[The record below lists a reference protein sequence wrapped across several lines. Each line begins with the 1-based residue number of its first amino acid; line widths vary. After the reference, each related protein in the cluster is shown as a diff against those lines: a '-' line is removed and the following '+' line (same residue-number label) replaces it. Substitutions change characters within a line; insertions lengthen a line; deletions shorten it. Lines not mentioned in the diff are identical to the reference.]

1 MKKKKLATL
10 LACGAI
16 TLAVVGGFNLTG
28 YRTNAYD
35 LTLNLF
41 DSRNMLFE
49 EKAVLAESSVYSNER
64 EGLRVSGKQ
73 GSYLEIDGMSGNFDM
88 QFVPEGEL
96 KGVTFTFTDETTG
109 NAFDF
114 VVNYVD
120 KNLSAYVACNGEQV
134 GLYYANLFGLANVTA
149 IYNDKGAYTTVAND
163 YRETDVSFDPNT
175 MSVAVEGVTV
185 WSLKSNFSD
194 GKSVGFAFDGFETYT
209 TRMTF
214 SNLKGQSSAMVYSVN
229 GYEFTKEVLLPSVA
243 PRIYANFTHEGV
255 VGQPYT
261 LPTPYA
267 YDVADGQIPA
277 EKVDATVLFGSE
289 QVTVTDG
296 AFTPQKA
303 GEYTVMYSVE
313 NSVGALG
320 KKSYTLMVN
329 ETFGGSFAFADA
341 LPEQEAGVHTLAYF
355 PSVTYEN
362 AALLTVEKPVVSAT
376 VLKAGEQ
383 VFKQE
388 NASNG
393 FSYAFSEQGEYE
405 IVFAPVHNYF
415 GEDTYRYHVN
425 VNGSVGYVLDGAIQN
440 CYSSGDTLQVPSLT
454 FQTAEGAL
462 KAESKIC
469 FPDGGYYTANSVR
482 LTQEGEYALIYTATG
497 EQGVYEKTFT
507 FSVKVALSSL
517 FESTGKVSMK
527 NGAYSWNENY
537 SGLVVEMSAG
547 ATLTYKNVI
556 DLSKYAFTPGAKNQP
571 LFEVLVDPYTAY
583 NADAVLFE
591 FVLTDLYDPN
601 NQVTIELTTSN
612 ERLDS
617 AWGILRAGH
626 SGYGTVGLEGDVDEK
641 NNPTGHLWRN
651 VSSGFMFNGSITASP
666 NSSFKD
672 QIIPASVY
680 FDYEGRSVH
689 ANNHVGQENGGQRHL
704 IADLDHESYFNVPWD
719 GFTTGECTLELRVKQ
734 FANTK
739 ARLVFLGVDGN
750 DFSNHDFK
758 DEQAPVL
765 TVDVGEGE
773 IPFGVVGKKYPLF
786 NGTAVDN
793 VNGVVNVSTEVF
805 YKYGDAQFHIDV
817 KDGAFI
823 PEEEGEYLVVY
834 SAKDY
839 TGNVGT
845 FAFTVFVK
853 EEDYYAVS
861 PLTVTLEENYETQT
875 AAGRLVR
882 VAAIE
887 ALSGGAGRATY
898 SVTVTDGNGE
908 TLDLEKGYFRPL
920 EAGEYTV
927 GYSMTDYLGERAE
940 YTYEVNVTAHN
951 GVIFETENLVLPK
964 AVLTG
969 VEYELPTVVARDY
982 QTGSAVEKT
991 ATVSVFDEDGNAI
1004 ELKNGKLVVSDWNT
1018 ESVTVVY
1025 ACEGR
1030 TETYSKTIPVCV
1042 SVDEYGRYQFASY
1055 FYGEN
1060 VAVMQDEQDV
1070 LLTTDAQGARVEFL
1084 KEVVGSNFN
1093 LALTAD
1099 DSRSGLQ
1106 KFSVYLTNGKNEENY
1121 LKFTF
1126 IKNGDGALVSFND
1139 GEATEIVGSFTGA
1152 SNYNLMLR
1160 YKSYQKAFFDGRGA
1174 MISIAKTYANGEP
1187 FDGFA
1192 LSTVKVSVTFDEF
1205 VGEAGIRFVSLNGQT
1220 FLKNG
1225 LDAIAPEVSYAQT
1238 VGGLY
1243 KLGETIEICDYY
1255 ALDVLG
1261 NARCFVTV
1269 RLGNTYAKDTQGNTL
1284 NEYPY
1289 YEGLSVQL
1297 DAVGDYF
1304 IYLVSK
1310 DYLWLE
1316 NKVEYGERSSVKLP
1330 TVSVNAEQA
1339 PTLSLQGSVP
1349 KSGKVGKKISLPT
1362 PKTDVEDAKLSVL
1375 VIDPHGTNWYVQADE
1390 NGKYA
1395 YVPKMKGEHTVKYIV
1410 MDGTFNY
1417 LEIVKT
1423 VRVS

>member
-1 MKKKKLATL
+1 MKKKKLLTL

-16 TLAVVGGFNLTG
+16 TLATVGGFNLTG

-49 EKAVLAESSVYSNER
+49 EKAVLAEDSVYYNER
-64 EGLRVSGKQ
+64 KGLRVSGKQ

-96 KGVTFTFTDETTG
+96 KGVTFTFTDEKTG

-120 KNLSAYVACNGEQV
+120 KNLSAYVDCNGEQV
-134 GLYYANLFGLANVTA
+134 GLYYVKNFGLANVTA
-149 IYNDKGAYTTVAND
+149 IYNDKGSYTTTEND
-163 YRETDVSFDPNT
+163 YRETDVSFNPET

-185 WSLKSNFSD
+185 WSLKQSFSD

-255 VGQPYT
+255 VRQTYT

-267 YDVADGQIPA
+267 YDVADGQILA
-277 EKVDATVLFGSE
+277 EKVDAIVLFGAE

-320 KKSYTLMVN
+320 KKSYTFMVN
-329 ETFGGSFAFADA
+329 ETFDGSFVFADA
-341 LPEQEAGVHTLAYF
+341 LPEQEIGVHTLAYF

-362 AALLTVEKPVVSAT
+362 AALLTVKKPVVSAT

-383 VFKQE
+383 VFEQE
-388 NASNG
+388 NANDG

-405 IVFAPVHNYF
+405 IVFAPVHACYEN
-415 GEDTYRYHVN
+415 DTFSYTVN
-425 VNGSVGYVLDGAIQN
+425 VNGSVGYVLDRPVQN
-440 CYSSGDTLQVPSLT
+440 VYSSGDTLKVPALT
-454 FQTAEGAL
+454 FQTAEGEL
-462 KAESKIC
+462 KTESKIR
-469 FPDGGYYTANSVR
+469 FPDGAYYTANSVR

-517 FESTGKVSMK
+517 FESTGKVSMH

-537 SGLVVEMSAG
+537 NGLVVEMSAG

-556 DLSKYAFTPGAKNQP
+556 DLSKYTFTPGAKNQP
-571 LFEVLVDPYTAY
+571 LFEALVDPYTAY
-583 NADAVLFE
+583 SADAVLFE
-591 FVLTDLYDPN
+591 FVLTDLYDPE
-601 NQVTIELTTSN
+601 NQVTVQLSTMEENKDCT
-612 ERLDS
+612 
-617 AWGILRAGH
+617 WGVLRAGH

-641 NNPTGHLWRN
+641 NNPTGLLWRN
-651 VSSGFMFNGSITASP
+651 VTSGFLFNGSITASP
-666 NSSFKD
+666 NSNFKD
-672 QIIPASVY
+672 QIIPTSIY

-689 ANNHVGQENGGQRHL
+689 ADNHVGQRHL

-758 DEQAPVL
+758 DAQAPVL

-805 YKYGDAQFHIDV
+805 YKYGGSRFHIDV

-839 TGNVGT
+839 TGNVGSFT
-845 FAFTVFVK
+845 FTVVAK

-875 AAGRLVR
+875 VAGKSVR
-882 VAAIE
+882 VATVE
-887 ALSGGAGRATY
+887 ELSGGAGRATY
-898 SVTVTDGNGE
+898 SVAVTDGNGE
-908 TLDLEKGYFRPL
+908 KLDLEKGYFRPL
-920 EAGEYTV
+920 EAGKYMV
-927 GYSMTDYLGERAE
+927 RYSITDYLGESAE

-969 VEYELPTVVARDY
+969 VEYEFPTVVVRDY

-1004 ELKNGKLVVSDWNT
+1004 ELKNGKLAVGDWNT

-1030 TETYSKTIPVCV
+1030 TETYSQTIPVRV

-1060 VAVMQDEQDV
+1060 VAVTQDEQDV
-1070 LLTTDAQGARVEFL
+1070 LLTTDVQGARAEFL
-1084 KEVVGSNFN
+1084 KDVVGTNFN

-1099 DSRSGLQ
+1099 TNRLGLQ

-1152 SNYNLMLR
+1152 SNYNLTLR

-1174 MISIAKTYANGEP
+1174 MIAIAKTYANGSP

-1192 LSTVKVSVTFDEF
+1192 LSTVKVSVVFDEF
-1205 VGEAGIRFVSLNGQT
+1205 VEEAGIRFVSLNGQT

-1225 LDAIAPEVSYAQT
+1225 MDAVAPEASYAQT

-1243 KLGETIEICDYY
+1243 KLGETIEIRDYY

-1261 NARCFVTV
+1261 NAKCFVTV

-1289 YEGLSVQL
+1289 YEGLSVPL

-1316 NKVEYGERSSVKLP
+1316 NKIEYGERSSVKIP

-1339 PTLSLQGSVP
+1339 PTLSIQGSVP
-1349 KSGKVGKKISLPT
+1349 KSGEVGKKISLPT
-1362 PKTDVEDAKLSVL
+1362 PSTDVEGAKLSVL
-1375 VIDPHGTNWYVQADE
+1375 VIDPYGTNWYVQADE

-1410 MDGTFNY
+1410 MDGAFNY